1 MFKGKI
7 SFYKNVDGKEERIE
21 EEFDDPRLYREFIAK
36 HPELRYPTF
45 EMPVLWSVWN
55 PLTFGGLWDSL
66 DDIVDRRL
74 RLWADDTEGTSTKM
88 LALPEW
94 VRMDEYEKEIQRIEA
109 EKANRE
115 VSRKSL
121 EEASHKLKGYIARF
135 KESGSLE
142 KAKQAQEDLKKVEEK
157 LKQM

>member
-36 HPELRYPTF
+36 HPELRYNTF
-45 EMPVLWSVWN
+45 DLPVLWNFWS
-55 PLTFGGLWDSL
+55 PFSFGGLWDSL

-74 RLWADDTEGTSTKM
+74 RLWAEDTMNTPNKM
-88 LALPEW
+88 QALPEW
-94 VRMDEYEKEIQRIEA
+94 VRLDAYEAEIQRLEA

-115 VSRKSL
+115 VSKKSL
-121 EEASHKLKGYIARF
+121 EEASHKLKGYISRF
-135 KESGSLE
+135 KESGSME
-142 KAKQAQEDLKKVEEK
+142 KAKQAQEDLRKVEEK
-157 LKQM
+157 LRQM